1 MSALQPSKTLC
12 LILVAASA
20 ALTLSACGSNRQ
32 PQTYK
37 NRDLGD
43 AANANV
49 NLLALRAVSVL
60 TPPGGETYLAGAD
73 ATLVFTIANE
83 GAKADDLVAVRTS
96 AASSVVLAAAVPTA
110 VVPAAGAPT
119 SRPSASPLP
128 GNLAATGS
136 LPGNRAA
143 TGSAPISIP
152 AYGVA
157 AGSTALLRGLTK
169 PLRAGNYITVT
180 FVFRH
185 SGSKQIQVPVE
196 VGNSPAPR
204 ANVEPSKEAHP
215 E

>member
-83 GAKADDLVAVRTS
+83 GAKADDLMAVRTS
-96 AASSVVLAAAVPTA
+96 AASSVVLAAAVSA
-110 VVPAAGAPT
+110 VGAP
-119 SRPSASPLP
+119 ASTAPLSSMT
-128 GNLAATGS
+128 GSGKATGS
-136 LPGNRAA
+136 
-143 TGSAPISIP
+143 TPISIP

-157 AGSTALLRGLTK
+157 AGSTAMLRGLTK

-185 SGSKQIQVPVE
+185 GGSKQLQVPVE